1 MAVKKTTKPE
11 AVEQMPEEAMDEA
24 VETKED
30 DDRVTVFIPYI
41 EGEDPEVT
49 VWVNDECTKIRKG
62 HQVRVKRNV
71 AEVLSHANQQA
82 MVAMENRRK
91 LKSQHQDW

>member
-1 MAVKKTTKPE
+1 MAAKKTTKPE
-11 AVEQMPEEAMDEA
+11 AVEEVMETAAEAI
-24 VETKED
+24 ED
-30 DDRVTVFIPYI
+30 DDRVTVFIPFI

-62 HQVRVKRNV
+62 HQVRVKKSV